1 MRVHSEEIK
10 KKVTKARKQ
19 GKTYRELVQMFGI
32 AKSTLSYWF
41 GETLGYPYDR
51 SQQLGHLMR
60 IRPLAHAAIQ
70 KRIQDKYNI
79 LQTKLAKE
87 IKSSTNTPYDAVK
100 MTAKYVYN
108 NIQYSS
114 GITVGYCYEET
125 ASSTLEVGKSDCVGM
140 TRLNVA
146 LLRTMGI
153 PARSVG
159 GCLKSAERC
168 SPIFAVAPGIQTK
181 VTPMTEGDF
190 KKRGFLH
197 EWLEVWTPETGWLQV
212 EATSGQIFSP
222 EPECNQYIKYAYD
235 SNQYDRCTITSQSFW
250 NLCSVS

>member
-1 MRVHSEEIK
+1 MAIKNKERKNMMLIGGIVLLSIFFFGIKGGFFPGSPSQSANIIPGSWDISKQVKQQNLQQYLVEEIDFD
-10 KKVTKARKQ
+10 
-19 GKTYRELVQMFGI
+19 YSHPE
-32 AKSTLSYWF
+32 
-41 GETLGYPYDR
+41 
-51 SQQLGHLMR
+51 
-60 IRPLAHAAIQ
+60 IQ
-70 KRIQDKYNI
+70 
-79 LQTKLAKE
+79 KLAKE